1 MREIKCV
8 GAFFSLCVS
17 RFPIPFFGGCRRN
30 RTFFAFSLSP
40 RESKSPRSR
49 SRVYVLGFD
58 KKQRFDSDYVFTIY
72 GFMFLHIFIKIRQMY
87 IFDFFCTSTVANP
100 GQESRKYTHRQ
111 SIKQPKKLSN
121 HPRAA
126 TEEEDGKRRAR
137 RGKVSF
143 TASIYGKRQSHRG
156 KKPYH
161 QQHCTGGGL
170 FLRRRRVQKKKTG
183 VDGPTFLG
191 PAVANILKGP
201 FPPPSLLH

>member
-1 MREIKCV
+1 M
-8 GAFFSLCVS
+8 S
-17 RFPIPFFGGCRRN
+17 RFPLPFFGGCRRN

-137 RGKVSF
+137 RKGKVLL
-143 TASIYGKRQSHRG
+143 TASIHDNPTG
-156 KKPYH
+156 KKALPPAALY
-161 QQHCTGGGL
+161 CGGGD
-170 FLRRRRVQKKKTG
+170 FFCVGVGCRKKMTG

>member
-137 RGKVSF
+137 RKGKVLL
-143 TASIYGKRQSHRG
+143 TASIHDNPTG
-156 KKPYH
+156 KKALPPAVLY
-161 QQHCTGGGL
+161 CWGGL
-170 FLRRRRVQKKKTG
+170 FFRVGVGHRKKRRG
-183 VDGPTFLG
+183 
-191 PAVANILKGP
+191 
-201 FPPPSLLH
+201 